1 MKLILHWPLASRHKQ
16 WSSWGQQLFVQYPDY
31 PQLHSAAWSIVIVR
45 SFIQFLSPP
54 SWAWPPATSGAGS
67 PLKFSANLLTSPSPL
82 IGSSPACVRMLGSSA
97 HVLNNNERKFRVK
110 TPLSSLLLLRT
121 KSLVWTI
128 IVPARG
134 PLPLPGQGGHGLIS
148 TPICHNDH
156 LLSHPQWSIGGCLH
170 LIKIIWFFCI
180 VDFWA
185 KDSFL

>member
-1 MKLILHWPLASRHKQ
+1 MKLILHWPLASTTNNGAAEG
-16 WSSWGQQLFVQYPDY
+16 SSYLCSILTILSFTPPSTVHSHS
-31 PQLHSAAWSIVIVR
+31 PQFHTVFAPA
-45 SFIQFLSPP
+45 

-134 PLPLPGQGGHGLIS
+134 PLTLARVGTGLSPLPSVTMI
-148 TPICHNDH
+148 T
-156 LLSHPQWSIGGCLH
+156 LLSHPQ
-170 LIKIIWFFCI
+170 
-180 VDFWA
+180 
-185 KDSFL
+185 